1 MRGIE
6 FERLEIFIGIEKVG
20 KIYKTLSSQ
29 FVIKVYVLFIILKID
44 LKVLTYISNKFLSKF
59 VLRKRLFDR
68 ICLSY
73 NFS

>member
-20 KIYKTLSSQ
+20 KIYKTLSPQ

-44 LKVLTYISNKFLSKF
+44 FKSINIYIE
-59 VLRKRLFDR
+59 
-68 ICLSY
+68 
-73 NFS
+73 